1 MFLSSTVAYIIA
13 LTSPGPDTAIIIKQ
27 CSAFG
32 RRAGIFTAIGIGFGI
47 LIHCI
52 LAASGISLIILN
64 YPALKVLISM
74 IGGSYI
80 FYIGASMYISNDN
93 KISSS
98 QNSKNNFV
106 VGFITNLF
114 NIKAFIFF
122 VSLFSILSKSLNG
135 IYFYIYPLYFAAS
148 TILWFSFLS
157 ILITSKRFQ
166 YVNIYNNIY
175 IKSLFS
181 IILCFIGLFI
191 IFTSTYEYLKFNR

>member
-32 RRAGIFTAIGIGFGI
+32 RRAGIFTAIGIGLGI

-80 FYIGASMYISNDN
+80 FYIGASMYISNDT

-122 VSLFSILSKSLNG
+122 VSLFTILIENIDG
-135 IYFYIYPLYFAAS
+135 VYFYIYPVYFS
-148 TILWFSFLS
+148 ITSCLWFMLVSYMLSLKNNSFNIHENKIIKYIMSFL
-157 ILITSKRFQ
+157 
-166 YVNIYNNIY
+166 
-175 IKSLFS
+175 
-181 IILCFIGLFI
+181 LCIIGLS
-191 IFTSTYEYLKFNR
+191 IFFRSIYEYF

>member
-47 LIHCI
+47 LIHCF

-98 QNSKNNFV
+98 QNSKNNFL
-106 VGFITNLF
+106 IHRIKKAPTLSRLF
-114 NIKAFIFF
+114 NF
-122 VSLFSILSKSLNG
+122 
-135 IYFYIYPLYFAAS
+135 
-148 TILWFSFLS
+148 
-157 ILITSKRFQ
+157 
-166 YVNIYNNIY
+166 
-175 IKSLFS
+175 
-181 IILCFIGLFI
+181 LFI
-191 IFTSTYEYLKFNR
+191 STKLPYNPQ

>member
-1 MFLSSTVAYIIA
+1 
-13 LTSPGPDTAIIIKQ
+13 
-27 CSAFG
+27 
-32 RRAGIFTAIGIGFGI
+32 
-47 LIHCI
+47 
-52 LAASGISLIILN
+52 
-64 YPALKVLISM
+64 
-74 IGGSYI
+74 
-80 FYIGASMYISNDN
+80 MYISNDN

-148 TILWFSFLS
+148 TTLWFSFLS
-157 ILITSKRFQ
+157 ILLTSKRFQ